1 MSPPRIP
8 ATHHVA
14 GYCNH
19 SSLDDDGCPT
29 TLSFRLDTN
38 GVSGNHVEWFDQDD
52 LAAAMLGLQK
62 WKLKQKNFTTRVSGR
77 FAVMPVGD
85 IIECTGAVVV
95 EDPIENA
102 ECPLCSDPSHV
113 LIQPSPDDEDAKR
126 DFKTRLLQAVQ
137 TVHPARPRET
147 SSAVP

>member
-1 MSPPRIP
+1 
-8 ATHHVA
+8 
-14 GYCNH
+14 
-19 SSLDDDGCPT
+19 
-29 TLSFRLDTN
+29 
-38 GVSGNHVEWFDQDD
+38 
-52 LAAAMLGLQK
+52 MLGLQN

-95 EDPIENA
+95 EDPIENT

-113 LIQPSPDDEDAKR
+113 LIQPSPGDDNAER

-137 TVHPARPRET
+137 SVHTARPPET
-147 SSAVP
+147 SSAAP